1 MPTIQIGQ
9 YTRPGIYINEF
20 DNSILPNVVAPAGN
34 YTLVIGFS
42 KVGPVNTPVLLQ
54 SQTDLTNIF
63 GNIDRTL
70 ERNGSF
76 FHRTIQQMLLSGPV
90 YALNLLETDDTLD
103 LLQYASLS
111 TACNYP
117 NYINSNGAPYSQF
130 FNTTGFWKKD
140 TESFNYL
147 ANTEANGSTDGNNH
161 NRLFNIT
168 NMSGNY
174 VTLFIYKTNST
185 GFNTS
190 LLNFYGSIENIPP
203 YLKATDWASDY
214 MVDVLAIA
222 GDWTNYSAL
231 SVDPRWNKYFDA
243 TGLKKGQLSNFAAD
257 RNVSVLSF
265 YSNLSFIPYF
275 TDLSGNN
282 LFIETVINND
292 FAKTGLFCSF
302 NMDLFETAYPNGL
315 VDLVGNS
322 IDSTNSIDFLSYKD
336 TIVENVEFNNT
347 YLDRAGNVYGIDIS
361 GSSRGT
367 GKNGRDFLYSEGYVN
382 NVTLSSTPYVS
393 SSYLTAS
400 TYIVSGPTG
409 GTYKLGT
416 YTTVSN
422 NLTFTINV
430 TASLTF
436 TQSGYTYSAS
446 TASVYTSISVT
457 GIGLTQ
463 AGIDGTLLYIPSSAI
478 GGTATTTGL
487 SASHNNPIDVSP
499 FNQSLSGNLTG
510 FKLTIYDSTNTVVSD
525 NTVSYTGTQDNNTIA
540 SSIVTAW
547 ASISNITGWTISIT
561 NSTSLSI
568 TSIIPGSLYN
578 SYSYKVTFYNYA
590 GQPSTSNLLPFSGGS
605 DATGIPNATPLI
617 IRIGYL
623 SSLTI
628 GYNAGTSSYAV
639 SNGSVI
645 SGLTNSSVTITPSD
659 LASGTYYTTYVLNSG
674 GINALTSAAP
684 GLLPSVQDSDIV
696 LGAGSYNVFGNNIT
710 SLTYSNVTVDTTY
723 FKELGTASD
732 FSYSLS
738 NGVLGITFSNTAGT
752 PNVNDYVTY
761 RRIKAFNYLLS
772 IVSSSNFIHGAF
784 LNTAG
789 TNAVVHTT
797 SGMSLNS
804 YINNNLYDRHIS
816 INTNETGTSLNQI
829 VFYIKDDEFVIG
841 SQGFKTSETLPISA
855 TLSTGYGSV
864 RYQSSF
870 YQDYYNGVI
879 NTGDYF
885 YDNLIV
891 GSTTSV
897 VFSFVNGTNYVKFSN
912 NNLDTLN
919 TGDTL
924 LVSDSVLNT
933 FTFSIS
939 DIAHKSATYG
949 YIVDAGSNNVT
960 NETIS
965 LTSKVYKTD
974 ISNTHYL
981 QMEFNGSLLNVTFT
995 NSDKETS
1002 KPIILVL
1009 PNLLDVTS
1017 YDGEYKESVEIKS
1030 IINANTIAVDGSRY
1044 SNIQIGDFLSAY
1056 YDEMALEV
1064 GEVPKKITRILTRKV
1079 NPSDNTQ
1086 VLLSCDSQVAYSTY
1100 NGVMETT
1107 RYSSID
1113 NYVTTYKGI
1122 ALKGFRMRNASMPDG
1137 TEARQSLILD
1147 LVGKGTPL
1155 FIALSNKDAIDFRY
1169 LIDSFGLGLTE
1180 YSKQQLVDLCGER
1193 LDCFG
1198 FLNMPSMKQFKQSS
1212 SPSFIDANG
1221 VLQTSYIAAG
1231 GNLDKNPAF
1240 LYSFGIGRGTTCVGY
1255 FTPYVTVSDNG
1266 RPFNVPPAMFVATTY
1281 MKKINANSSSITPWT
1296 IAAGI
1301 TNGKISGFGK
1311 TEIDFTPQDIS
1322 NLNMAQ
1328 INPIVYKKNRG
1339 YVIETENTAQTD
1351 YKSALSYIHC
1361 REVLVELERDLSA
1374 MLLDFQWKYNT
1385 TQTRA
1390 EIKQR
1395 ADAIC
1400 STYVSKNGLY
1410 NYFNKCDQENN
1421 TQIIIDNQIGVLDTY
1436 VEIIRGMGII
1446 VNNITILKTGAISS
1460 GGFQ

>member
-42 KVGPVNTPVLLQ
+42 KIGPVNTPVLLQ
-54 SQTDLTNIF
+54 SQNDLINIF

-117 NYINSNGAPYSQF
+117 NYINSNGAPYINF

-147 ANTEANGSTDGNNH
+147 ANVEPNGSTDGNNH

-174 VTLFIYKTNST
+174 VTLFIYKTQTTSYNNSLI
-185 GFNTS
+185 NY
-190 LLNFYGSIENIPP
+190 YGSIENIPP

-214 MVDVLAIA
+214 MVDVLAVA
-222 GDWTNYSAL
+222 GDWSNYASL
-231 SVDPRWNKYFDA
+231 SVDPRWNKYFDG

-282 LFIETVINND
+282 LFIETIINND
-292 FAKTGLFCSF
+292 FAKTGLFCAF
-302 NMDLFETAYPNGL
+302 NMDLYETAFANGL
-315 VDLVGNS
+315 VDLVGNQ
-322 IDSTNSIDFLSYKD
+322 IDSTKSIDFLSYKD
-336 TIVENVEFNNT
+336 TIVENVEFKNT
-347 YLDRAGNVYGIDIS
+347 YLDRAGNVFGINITGTD
-361 GSSRGT
+361 RGT
-367 GKNGRDFLYSEGYVN
+367 NAHGRNFMFAEGYVN
-382 NVTLSSTPYVS
+382 NVTLTNTPFVS
-393 SSYLTAS
+393 SNFLTAS
-400 TYIVSGPTG
+400 TYIVSGPTT
-409 GTYKLGT
+409 GTYKIGT

-430 TASLTF
+430 TASLTY
-436 TQSGYTYSAS
+436 TQSSGTYSTS

-457 GIGLTQ
+457 GTGLTQ
-463 AGIDGTLLYIPSSAI
+463 GGIDGTLLYIPSSAI
-478 GGTATTTGL
+478 GGTTSTTGL
-487 SASHNNPIDVSP
+487 SYSQNNFNDVNVHP
-499 FNQSLSGNLTG
+499 FNSDLPGLLTG
-510 FKLTIYDSTNTVVSD
+510 FKLTVYDSTNTVVSD
-525 NTVSYTGTQDNNTIA
+525 NSVTYPGVFTDSTIA
-540 SSIVTAW
+540 SSVETAW
-547 ASISNITGWTISIT
+547 KSVATASGWNISA
-561 NSTSLSI
+561 TSSNFLSI

-590 GQPSTSNLLPFSGGS
+590 GQPSTSNLLHFSGGS
-605 DATGIPNATPLI
+605 DASSINATPLI

-623 SSLTI
+623 SNLTI
-628 GYNAGTSSYAV
+628 GYNADISSYAV
-639 SNGSVI
+639 TNGSVI
-645 SGLTNSSVTITPSD
+645 TGLTNSSVTIDPST
-659 LASGTYYTTYVLNSG
+659 LAAGTYYTTYVLNSG

-684 GLLPSVQDSDIV
+684 GLLPSVQGTDIV
-696 LGAGSYNVFGNNIT
+696 LGAGSYNVFGKNIT
-710 SLTYSNVTVDTTY
+710 SLTYSNITVGSN
-723 FKELGTASD
+723 FIELGTASD

-752 PNVNDYVTY
+752 PNVNDYATY
-761 RRIKAFNYLLS
+761 RKIKAFNYLLS
-772 IVSSSNFIHGAF
+772 IVSSSNFTHGAF
-784 LNTAG
+784 LKTAG

-797 SGMSLNS
+797 SGMSLDSYVNS
-804 YINNNLYDRHIS
+804 NLYDRHIS
-816 INTNETGTSLNQI
+816 ININETGTSLNQI
-829 VFYIKDDEFVIG
+829 VFYVKDDEFVVG
-841 SQGFKTSETLPISA
+841 PQGLKTSETDPISA
-855 TLSTGYGSV
+855 TGYGSV
-864 RYQSSF
+864 RYKSTF

-897 VFSFVNGTNYVKFSN
+897 VFSSVNGTNYVKFSN
-912 NNLDTLN
+912 SNLDTLTTGN
-919 TGDTL
+919 T
-924 LVSDSVLNT
+924 LVVPDSASNT
-933 FTFSIS
+933 FEFTITDLS
-939 DIAHKSATYG
+939 HKSPTYG
-949 YIVDAGSNNVT
+949 YILDAGSYNVT
-960 NETIS
+960 DETI
-965 LTSKVYKTD
+965 TSTNRVYKTD
-974 ISNTHYL
+974 VSNTHYL
-981 QMEFNGSLLNVTFT
+981 QMEFNGSLLNVTFVNDT
-995 NSDKETS
+995 FELK
-1002 KPIILVL
+1002 KPIILDL
-1009 PNLLDVTS
+1009 PSLLDVTS

-1056 YDEMALEV
+1056 YDETILEV

-1086 VLLSCDSQVAYSTY
+1086 VLLSCDSQIAYSTY

-1113 NYVTTYKGI
+1113 NYVSTYKGI
-1122 ALKGFRMRNASMPDG
+1122 ALKGFRMRNASIPDG
-1137 TEARQSLILD
+1137 TEARQSSILD

-1155 FIALSNKDAIDFRY
+1155 FTALSNKDAIDFRY

-1198 FLNMPSMKQFKQSS
+1198 FLNMPSMKQFKQSA
-1212 SPSFIDANG
+1212 SPTFIDANG

-1240 LYSFGIGRGTTCVGY
+1240 LYSFGICRGTTCVGY

-1322 NLNMAQ
+1322 NLNTAQ
-1328 INPIVYKKNRG
+1328 MNPIVYKKNRG

-1351 YKSALSYIHC
+1351 YKSSLSYIHC

-1395 ADAIC
+1395 ADSIC

-1436 VEIIRGMGII
+1436 VEIIKGMGVI
-1446 VNNITILKTGAISS
+1446 VNNITILKTGAIAS

>member
-9 YTRPGIYINEF
+9 YTRSGIYINEF
-20 DNSILPNVVAPAGN
+20 DNSILPNVVAPTGN

-54 SQTDLTNIF
+54 SQNDLTNIF
-63 GNIDRTL
+63 GSIDRSL

-76 FHRTIQQMLLSGPV
+76 FHRTIQQMLLSGSV
-90 YALNLLETDDTLD
+90 YALNLLETDNTLD

-147 ANTEANGSTDGNNH
+147 ANTEANGSTDGNNQ

-174 VTLFIYKTNST
+174 VTLFIYKTKST
-185 GFNTS
+185 GYNNS
-190 LLNFYGSIENIPP
+190 LINYYGSIENIPP
-203 YLKATDWASDY
+203 YLKSTDWASDY
-214 MVDVLAIA
+214 MVDVLAVS

-243 TGLKKGQLSNFAAD
+243 TGLKKGQLSNFASD
-257 RNVSVLSF
+257 RNINVLSF

-302 NMDLFETAYPNGL
+302 NMDLYETSYPNGL
-315 VDLVGNS
+315 VDLIGNS
-322 IDSTNSIDFLSYKD
+322 IDSTNSINFLSYKD
-336 TIVENVEFNNT
+336 TIVENVEFKNT
-347 YLDRAGNVYGIDIS
+347 YLDRAGNVFGIDIL
-361 GSSRGT
+361 GATANPQRNT
-367 GKNGRDFLYSEGYVN
+367 GFFGRDFKYSEGYVN
-382 NVTLSSTPYVS
+382 DVSLSFTPIVTTQFQNATQL
-393 SSYLTAS
+393 
-400 TYIVSGPTG
+400 SGPTSG
-409 GTYKLGT
+409 SYMIGSYTYS
-416 YTTVSN
+416 SN
-422 NLTFTINV
+422 NLLFTINV
-430 TASLTF
+430 TASSY
-436 TQSGYTYSAS
+436 TQSGGATYGTS
-446 TASVYTSISVT
+446 TASIFTSISAT

-463 AGIDGTLLYIPSSAI
+463 GGIDGTFLQIPSYI
-478 GGTATTTGL
+478 FGGTTSANNA
-487 SASHNNPIDVSP
+487 SASSNFPIDINP
-499 FNQSLSGNLTG
+499 FNSSLPDSLNG
-510 FKLTIYDSTNTVVSD
+510 FKLTVYDSTNSVVSD
-525 NTVSYTGTQDNNTIA
+525 NTITYPPSTYSSIIASGIEQSWATIA
-540 SSIVTAW
+540 TASGW
-547 ASISNITGWTISIT
+547 SISAT
-561 NSTSLSI
+561 NSTFLSI
-568 TSIIPGSLYN
+568 KSLIKGSLYN
-578 SYSYKVTFYNYA
+578 SYSYKVTFYNIL
-590 GQPSTSNLLPFSGGS
+590 GQSSTSNLIPFSGGQDS
-605 DATGIPNATPLI
+605 TIIATTPI
-617 IRIGYL
+617 IIKLSYL

-628 GYNAGTSSYAV
+628 SYNAGETSYAI
-639 SNGSVI
+639 SNGNI
-645 SGLTNSSVTITPSD
+645 ITGLTNSSLIINPS
-659 LASGTYYTTYVLNSG
+659 LISLPGTYYTTYVLNNG

-684 GLLPSVQDSDIV
+684 GLLPNVQQSDIV

-710 SLTYSNVTVDTTY
+710 SLTYSDITVDNTG
-723 FKELGTASD
+723 FIELVNNIDYVYT
-732 FSYSLS
+732 LS
-738 NGVLGITFSNTAGT
+738 NGVLDLTFLNTAVT
-752 PNVNDYVTY
+752 PNVNNYVTY
-761 RRIKAFNYLLS
+761 RKIKAFNYLLS

-784 LNTAG
+784 LKTTGN
-789 TNAVVHTT
+789 NALIDTT
-797 SGMSLNS
+797 KNMSLLS
-804 YINNNLYDRHIS
+804 YTNNNLSDRNIQ
-816 INTNETGTSLNQI
+816 ININQNGTSLNQI
-829 VFYIKDDEFVIG
+829 VFYLKDDEFVI
-841 SQGFKTSETLPISA
+841 SNQGFKTSNILPISA
-855 TLSTGYGSV
+855 TGYGSV
-864 RYQSSF
+864 RYQSTF

-885 YDNLIV
+885 YDNLIA

-897 VFSFVNGTNYVKFSN
+897 IFKSVNGTNYVKFSN
-912 NNLDTLN
+912 ANLN
-919 TGDTL
+919 TLSTNNIL

-933 FTFSIS
+933 FTFSITNV
-939 DIAHKSATYG
+939 ISATYG
-949 YIVDAGSNNVT
+949 IVIDAGSNNVT
-960 NETIS
+960 DETIA
-965 LTSKVYKTD
+965 LTSKVYETNSK
-974 ISNTHYL
+974 NTHYL
-981 QMEFNGSLLNVTFT
+981 QMEFIDDLLNVTFV
-995 NSDKETS
+995 DKVQVE
-1002 KPIILVL
+1002 KPIDQFLTL
-1009 PNLLDVTS
+1009 PTLIDVTS

-1030 IINANTIAVDGSRY
+1030 IINANTIAVDGLRY

-1056 YDEMALEV
+1056 YDENILEV
-1064 GEVPKKITRILTRKV
+1064 GEVPKKITRILTRKI
-1079 NPSDNTQ
+1079 NPSNTTQ
-1086 VLLSCDSQVAYSTY
+1086 VLLSCDSQIAYNTY
-1100 NGVMETT
+1100 NGIMETT

-1113 NYVTTYKGI
+1113 NYITTYKGI
-1122 ALKGFRMRNASMPDG
+1122 SLKGFRMRNASIPDG
-1137 TEARQSLILD
+1137 TEARQSSILD

-1155 FIALSNKDAIDFRY
+1155 FAALSNKDAIDFRY

-1180 YSKQQLVDLCGER
+1180 YSKQQLVDICGER

-1240 LYSFGIGRGTTCVGY
+1240 LYSFGTGKGITCVGY
-1255 FTPYVTVSDNG
+1255 FAPYVTVNDNG
-1266 RPFNVPPAMFVATTY
+1266 RPFDVPIAMFVATTY

-1322 NLNMAQ
+1322 NLNMGQ

-1361 REVLVELERDLSA
+1361 REVLIELERDLSA

-1385 TQTRA
+1385 NQTRA

>member
-42 KVGPVNTPVLLQ
+42 KIGPVNTPVLLQ
-54 SQTDLTNIF
+54 SQNDLINIF

-117 NYINSNGAPYSQF
+117 NYINSNGAPYINF

-147 ANTEANGSTDGNNH
+147 ANVEPNGSTDGNNH

-174 VTLFIYKTNST
+174 VTLFIYKTQTTSYNNSLI
-185 GFNTS
+185 NY
-190 LLNFYGSIENIPP
+190 YGSIENIPP

-214 MVDVLAIA
+214 MVDVLAVA
-222 GDWTNYSAL
+222 GDWSNYASL
-231 SVDPRWNKYFDA
+231 SVDPRWNKYFDG

-282 LFIETVINND
+282 LFIETIINND
-292 FAKTGLFCSF
+292 FAKTGLFCAF
-302 NMDLFETAYPNGL
+302 NMDLYETAFANGL
-315 VDLVGNS
+315 VDLVGNQ
-322 IDSTNSIDFLSYKD
+322 IDSTKSIDFLSYKD
-336 TIVENVEFNNT
+336 TIVENVEFKNT
-347 YLDRAGNVYGIDIS
+347 YLDRAGNVFGINITGTD
-361 GSSRGT
+361 RGT
-367 GKNGRDFLYSEGYVN
+367 NAHGRNFMFAEGYVN
-382 NVTLSSTPYVS
+382 NVTLTNTPFVS
-393 SSYLTAS
+393 SNFLTAS
-400 TYIVSGPTG
+400 TYIVSGPTT
-409 GTYKLGT
+409 GTYKIGT

-430 TASLTF
+430 TASLTY
-436 TQSGYTYSAS
+436 TQSSGTYSTS

-457 GIGLTQ
+457 GTGLTQ
-463 AGIDGTLLYIPSSAI
+463 GGIDGTLLYIPSSAI
-478 GGTATTTGL
+478 GGTTSTTGL
-487 SASHNNPIDVSP
+487 SYSQNNFNDVNVHP
-499 FNQSLSGNLTG
+499 FNSDLPGLLTG
-510 FKLTIYDSTNTVVSD
+510 FKLTVYDSTNTVVSD
-525 NTVSYTGTQDNNTIA
+525 NSVTYPGVFTDSTIA
-540 SSIVTAW
+540 SSVETAW
-547 ASISNITGWTISIT
+547 KSVATASGWNISA
-561 NSTSLSI
+561 TSSNFLSI

-590 GQPSTSNLLPFSGGS
+590 GQPSTSNLLHFSGGS
-605 DATGIPNATPLI
+605 DASSINATPLI

-623 SSLTI
+623 SNLTI
-628 GYNAGTSSYAV
+628 GYNADISSYAV
-639 SNGSVI
+639 TNGSVI
-645 SGLTNSSVTITPSD
+645 TGLTNSSVTIDPST
-659 LASGTYYTTYVLNSG
+659 LAAGTYYTTYVLNSG

-684 GLLPSVQDSDIV
+684 GLLPSVQGTDIV
-696 LGAGSYNVFGNNIT
+696 LGAGSYNVFGKNIT
-710 SLTYSNVTVDTTY
+710 SLTYSNITVGSN
-723 FKELGTASD
+723 FIELGTASD

-752 PNVNDYVTY
+752 PNVNDYATY
-761 RRIKAFNYLLS
+761 RKIKAFNYLLS
-772 IVSSSNFIHGAF
+772 IVSSSNFTHGAF
-784 LNTAG
+784 LKTAG

-797 SGMSLNS
+797 SGMSLDSYVNS
-804 YINNNLYDRHIS
+804 NLYDRHIS
-816 INTNETGTSLNQI
+816 ININETGTSLNQI
-829 VFYIKDDEFVIG
+829 VFYVKDDEFVVG
-841 SQGFKTSETLPISA
+841 PQGLKTSETDPISA
-855 TLSTGYGSV
+855 TGYGSV
-864 RYQSSF
+864 RYKSTF

-897 VFSFVNGTNYVKFSN
+897 VFSSVNGTNYVKFSN
-912 NNLDTLN
+912 SNLDTLTTGN
-919 TGDTL
+919 T
-924 LVSDSVLNT
+924 LVVPDSASNT
-933 FTFSIS
+933 FEFTITDLS
-939 DIAHKSATYG
+939 HKSPTYG
-949 YIVDAGSNNVT
+949 YILDAGSYNVT
-960 NETIS
+960 DETI
-965 LTSKVYKTD
+965 TSTNRVYKTD
-974 ISNTHYL
+974 VSNTHYL
-981 QMEFNGSLLNVTFT
+981 QMEFNGSLLNVTFVNDT
-995 NSDKETS
+995 FELK
-1002 KPIILVL
+1002 KPIILDL
-1009 PNLLDVTS
+1009 PSLLDVTS

-1056 YDEMALEV
+1056 YDETILEV

-1086 VLLSCDSQVAYSTY
+1086 VLLSCDSQIAYSTY

-1113 NYVTTYKGI
+1113 NYVSTYKGI
-1122 ALKGFRMRNASMPDG
+1122 ALKGFRMRNASIPDG
-1137 TEARQSLILD
+1137 TEARQSSILD

-1155 FIALSNKDAIDFRY
+1155 FTALSNKDAIDFRY

-1198 FLNMPSMKQFKQSS
+1198 FLNMPSMKQFKQSA
-1212 SPSFIDANG
+1212 SPTFIDANG

-1322 NLNMAQ
+1322 NLNTAQ
-1328 INPIVYKKNRG
+1328 MNPIVYKKNRG

-1351 YKSALSYIHC
+1351 YKSSLSYIHC

-1395 ADAIC
+1395 ADSIC

-1436 VEIIRGMGII
+1436 VEIIKGMGVI
-1446 VNNITILKTGAISS
+1446 VNNITILKTGAIAS